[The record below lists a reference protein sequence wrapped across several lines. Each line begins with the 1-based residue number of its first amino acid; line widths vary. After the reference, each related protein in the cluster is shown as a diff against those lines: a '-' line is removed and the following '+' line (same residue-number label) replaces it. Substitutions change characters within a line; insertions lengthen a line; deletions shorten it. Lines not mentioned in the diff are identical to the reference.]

1 VVYGNT
7 ILFERHVGV
16 AMLIIF
22 FTSGALVSQKVFYE
36 LKVDFMLRN
45 YPMRD
50 GMTPLYPIL
59 ARQGLATPSMSLK
72 TKMAMN

>member
-1 VVYGNT
+1 MERVTQEVPNVLVFTFSAAHVVYGNT

-36 LKVDFMLRN
+36 LKVDFILRQM
-45 YPMRD
+45 MRV
-50 GMTPLYPIL
+50 
-59 ARQGLATPSMSLK
+59 Q
-72 TKMAMN
+72 